1 MLKIFSSETLYEL
14 KNLFRYVEK
23 ESLIRLWIIIPVS
36 IFSGFLDI
44 ATVAVIG
51 RLTGTLVG
59 TDLINLL
66 PGVKVFGA
74 SPYIQSL
81 WLIAIFVLVNWLQS
95 GVRLLLRF
103 MQENLAGELWLD
115 LSGRIFSRHLGQ
127 PYEYHLT
134 GNISAL
140 ASDLLSNL
148 ECLLRDILTPALR
161 AISCLISI
169 IFLVAGILYVGG
181 SSAFVLILSMFIL
194 YILIGYLINPALRKA
209 SRQKIVTRERYTKG
223 FLNLSKQ

>member
-14 KNLFRYVEK
+14 RNLFRYVEK
-23 ESLIRLWIIIPVS
+23 QSLIRLWIIIPVS

-81 WLIAIFVLVNWLQS
+81 WLIAIFVLINWLQS

-115 LSGRIFSRHLGQ
+115 LSSRIFKQTLGQ

-148 ECLLRDILTPALR
+148 ECLSNVKGK
-161 AISCLISI
+161 AI
-169 IFLVAGILYVGG
+169 
-181 SSAFVLILSMFIL
+181 
-194 YILIGYLINPALRKA
+194 
-209 SRQKIVTRERYTKG
+209 
-223 FLNLSKQ
+223 

>member
-1 MLKIFSSETLYEL
+1 
-14 KNLFRYVEK
+14 
-23 ESLIRLWIIIPVS
+23 
-36 IFSGFLDI
+36 
-44 ATVAVIG
+44 
-51 RLTGTLVG
+51 
-59 TDLINLL
+59 
-66 PGVKVFGA
+66 
-74 SPYIQSL
+74 
-81 WLIAIFVLVNWLQS
+81 
-95 GVRLLLRF
+95 

-115 LSGRIFSRHLGQ
+115 LSSRIFKQTLGQ

-223 FLNLSKQ
+223 FFESFQAIVDLKLGLSEPHSFQEDLIDLHRYLRDQLLMPQFFPKYRGYLLSPLVSQ